1 MERIIK
7 VVLYVVLAA
16 SVLAGS
22 TFFYAEA
29 FYHKMVAED
38 SPFEY
43 ATAFVLL
50 AISVL
55 FLLRLIKIGKVKNG
69 YWIALSILIVIGTF
83 FGFGEELSWGQRIF
97 SIESG
102 EFFLEQN
109 RQAETNLHNLEVNG
123 VNINKLIFSQLM
135 VLVFGFYFV
144 FAQLFYRKF
153 NFFTRLVDLFGLQI
167 PRIKH
172 TILMLACTGFVLT
185 VPDLRIWELWE
196 AIFVTL
202 LLLVFIEPYNEEE
215 KLLAFSSEG

>member
-1 MERIIK
+1 MEKIIK
-7 VVLYVVLAA
+7 IVLYIILAA
-16 SVLAGS
+16 SVVTAF
-22 TFFYAEA
+22 TYFFAEA

-55 FLLRLIKIGKVKNG
+55 FLVRLVRVGKTQNR
-69 YWIALSILIVIGTF
+69 YWLLLNILIIVGAF

-123 VNINKLIFSQLM
+123 ISINKLIFSQLM
-135 VLVFGFYFV
+135 VFVFGFYFV
-144 FAQLFYRKF
+144 FSQLLYKRLD
-153 NFFTRLVDLFGLQI
+153 FFKRLVDLFGVPI
-167 PRIKH
+167 PKLKH
-172 TILMLACTGFVLT
+172 SILMLACTGCVLL

-202 LLLVFIEPYNEEE
+202 LLLVFIEPLNTKEQ
-215 KLLAFSSEG
+215 LLVGTSVA

>member
-7 VVLYVVLAA
+7 VVLYSILAA
-16 SVLAGS
+16 TMLAGS
-22 TFFYAEA
+22 AYFYAEE

-50 AISVL
+50 AISIL
-55 FLLRLIKIGKVKNG
+55 FLVRLIKTGKTQNR
-69 YWIALSILIVIGTF
+69 YWMVLNILIVVGAF

-123 VNINKLIFSQLM
+123 VNINKLIFSQGM

-153 NFFTRLVDLFGLQI
+153 DFFKRLVDLFGVQI
-167 PRIKH
+167 PKLKH
-172 TILMLACTGFVLT
+172 TIIMLVCTGLILM

-196 AIFVTL
+196 AIFVAL
-202 LLLVFIEPYNEEE
+202 LLLVFVDPYNKEE
-215 KLLAFSSEG
+215 KLLVFLSEG